1 MNKITR
7 NNLVLIGFV
16 YLFFHNVAVCETQT
30 VLYKDNKDGTVT
42 DIKNHLMW
50 KKCSEGVKGANCQQN
65 NIDNSQFLWSETS
78 VLTKQTL
85 AGYSDWRLP
94 TLAELHTLVRCANNQ
109 PSDLKAEARGC
120 AGIDG
125 ADWGH
130 YAIPTINTQF
140 FPNVPEYATFWTA
153 TPIANKPGANWLI
166 DFNSGGTNF
175 AYKNNTNRKMV
186 RLVRIAR

>member
-1 MNKITR
+1 M
-7 NNLVLIGFV
+7 
-16 YLFFHNVAVCETQT
+16 
-30 VLYKDNKDGTVT
+30 
-42 DIKNHLMW
+42 
-50 KKCSEGVKGANCQQN
+50 
-65 NIDNSQFLWSETS
+65 
-78 VLTKQTL
+78 